1 VVFKGF
7 SDSDFEVFSIDGL
20 DPRMTALKTQIRP
33 KLEALGEYFTP
44 RLTDLTHNQMVYH
57 VAKHARRTVNPPK
70 DTWVAFAANAR
81 GYKKHPHFQIGL
93 WPTHVFIRLAVI
105 NECPDKETIAKILM
119 EDGTVLMKRLPKSF
133 VWSDDHTKPDT
144 MDQLSPELL
153 PRLGQLKKA
162 EFLVGLDIPR
172 KKAVKEGEAIL
183 QTIQTTFNR
192 LAPLY
197 SGMTRSLSHSS
208 R

>member
-1 VVFKGF
+1 MDFKGF
-7 SDSDFEVFSIDGL
+7 TESDFEVFSIDGL
-20 DPRMTALKTQIRP
+20 DPRMTALINRIRP

-44 RLTDLTHNQMVYH
+44 YLTHLTNEQMVYH

-70 DTWVAFAANAR
+70 DTWVAFAANNR

-105 NECPDKETIAKILM
+105 NESPDKQAIAKILM
-119 EDGTVLMKRLPKSF
+119 EDGEAIMQTFPKNF
-133 VWSDDHTKPDT
+133 VWSNDHTKPDT
-144 MDQLSPELL
+144 MDTPTHDLL
-153 PRLGQLKKA
+153 ERLGKVKKA

-172 KKAVKEGEAIL
+172 EEAIKEGESIL
-183 QTIQTTFNR
+183 NNIEKTFEH

-208 R
+208 

>member
-1 VVFKGF
+1 MVDFKGF
-7 SDSDFEVFSIDGL
+7 TNSDFEVFSIDGL

-105 NECPDKETIAKILM
+105 NECPDKETLAKILM
-119 EDGTVLMKRLPKSF
+119 EEGTGLLKGLPKNF

-144 MDQLSPELL
+144 MDKPSPELL
-153 PRLGQLKKA
+153 SRFGQLKKA

-172 KKAVKEGEAIL
+172 EEAVKEGEAIL
-183 QTIQTTFNR
+183 RTIQTTFDH
-192 LAPLY
+192 LSPLY
-197 SGMTRSLSHSS
+197 IGMTRSLSHSS
-208 R
+208 

>member
-1 VVFKGF
+1 MHFKGF
-7 SDSDFEVFSIDGL
+7 TESDFEVFSIDGL
-20 DPRMTALKTQIRP
+20 DPRMTALKNQIRP
-33 KLEALGEYFTP
+33 KLEALGEYFAT
-44 RLTDLTHNQMVYH
+44 RLSHLTNEEMVYH

-70 DTWVAFAANAR
+70 DTWVAFAANSR

-105 NECPDKETIAKILM
+105 NESPDKVAIAKILK
-119 EDGTVLMKRLPKSF
+119 EDGTALLQTFPKNF

-144 MDQLSPELL
+144 MDKPTHDLL
-153 PRLGQLKKA
+153 DRLGKVKKA

-172 KKAVKEGEAIL
+172 EKAVKEGGAIL
-183 QTIQTTFNR
+183 NTIQETFEH

-197 SGMTRSLSHSS
+197 TGMTRSLSHSN
-208 R
+208 